1 MSSAIE
7 GILGSLLGGKSGGS
21 SSGGSGG
28 GGLLGSLSGA
38 LGGNLVSQLAPAVIG
53 MLAGGGLSKILAQFN
68 TAGLGNHASSWVSK
82 GENEP
87 ISVDQLKQA
96 LTTDQIDE
104 VAGKLG
110 VSHDDA
116 ANVLAQALPQVI
128 DHVTPDGDV
137 PHHSIIDQLLNG

>member
-7 GILGSLLGGKSGGS
+7 GILGSLLGSRISGSGSGGI
-21 SSGGSGG
+21 GG
-28 GGLLGSLSGA
+28 GGLLGSI
-38 LGGNLVSQLAPAVIG
+38 GGSLVSQLAPAVIG
-53 MLAGGGLSKILAQFN
+53 MLAGGGLSKILSQFN
-68 TAGLGNHASSWVSK
+68 AAGLGNHASSWVGK

-87 ISVDQLKQA
+87 IDVGQLKQG
-96 LTTDQIDE
+96 LTTEQIDE

-110 VSHDDA
+110 VSHDEA

-128 DHVTPDGDV
+128 DHVTPDGEV